1 MPDEGIQNIEY
12 IMQGVDQVNK
22 NGYLHVKEPTDDQK
36 KTLYNAIIQHTSI
49 HQSQREIVEDVL
61 DELRIPKNERETF
74 HKLIETFY
82 KDEFDKDRVYEI
94 VQTNYNMMN
103 SK

>member
-1 MPDEGIQNIEY
+1 MFWMNYEFE
-12 IMQGVDQVNK
+12 
-22 NGYLHVKEPTDDQK
+22 
-36 KTLYNAIIQHTSI
+36 
-49 HQSQREIVEDVL
+49 
-61 DELRIPKNERETF
+61 NEREKF
-74 HKLIETFY
+74 HKLIETLY

>member
-1 MPDEGIQNIEY
+1 MPDEGIKNIEH

-61 DELRIPKNERETF
+61 DELRIPKMRGKNSISLLKHYIRMNLTRIGCM
-74 HKLIETFY
+74 KLYRQIT
-82 KDEFDKDRVYEI
+82 I
-94 VQTNYNMMN
+94 
-103 SK
+103 

>member
-1 MPDEGIQNIEY
+1 M
-12 IMQGVDQVNK
+12 VAWHST
-22 NGYLHVKEPTDDQK
+22 HV
-36 KTLYNAIIQHTSI
+36 
-49 HQSQREIVEDVL
+49 QSSPPALGAPPCED
-61 DELRIPKNERETF
+61 PSQKNEREKF
-74 HKLIETFY
+74 HKLIETLY